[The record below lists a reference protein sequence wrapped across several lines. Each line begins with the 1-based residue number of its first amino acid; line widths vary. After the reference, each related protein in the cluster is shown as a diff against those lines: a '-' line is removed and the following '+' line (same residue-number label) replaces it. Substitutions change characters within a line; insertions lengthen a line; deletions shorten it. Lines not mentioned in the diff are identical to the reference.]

1 MSSKTSQAWAASLG
15 ACLLSAYCGLAR
27 NRSVLPSHVP
37 TFLDALKSAGYLTA
51 AFVGDRDYSPKHGHT
66 SRFDSVFD
74 SVRDGELQDW
84 KSYGV
89 FGKTLPA
96 AREWLRAHHTNKF
109 CLLVQGYDTHCPFA
123 SPTPN
128 PMFDPDY
135 KGSIDFTKCY
145 WTFEPTRPLSKRLSA
160 RPE

>member
-1 MSSKTSQAWAASLG
+1 M
-15 ACLLSAYCGLAR
+15 
-27 NRSVLPSHVP
+27 P

-96 AREWLRAHHTNKF
+96 AHEWFRGHHTNKF
-109 CLLVQGYDTHCPFA
+109 SKFRLDLRDEAIKGGESGKSGIIPKDPFQSQVLRRIFLPSGHDEAMPPPGKEPLTPQEMVDVVQWIQMGAPF
-123 SPTPN
+123 S
-128 PMFDPDY
+128 
-135 KGSIDFTKCY
+135 
-145 WTFEPTRPLSKRLSA
+145 SA
-160 RPE
+160 APAPKAP